1 MNSKFRNL
9 LFSSLCGCC
18 LLLLS
23 SAALADSFVPPT
35 GKISPFRRDRL
46 PINDRA
52 INWLSTFLVT
62 LTNGSPYETPEQ
74 HREVAKAIALAIA
87 LDPENKIAET
97 RLSKLIEG
105 KKPDSIDPEK
115 IEREKKII
123 WNLLSWLSSPEAGQ
137 DGNLLAALIGE
148 TLAGMYPADPQ
159 LSSYVGKPEHEAWN
173 GWVAELASFKKAPV
187 VEEKPVI
194 EEKEK
199 EKENELASNEPKV
212 EPKITKKPSILLDN
226 AKVSTVIQVFDQEK
240 SLWLPKVVQVDMKGS
255 NDPKNDEG
263 DNFFGF
269 RLDIAGNSDD
279 YWQIQEELTSPLR
292 DQLLEHREN
301 QLPKRAEINI
311 RVDGEQSY
319 PFSKNRNA
327 LSGTAFVLANA
338 ALTGEVPNGT
348 VLGEID
354 RSGKLKLPNFLWRS
368 LMTLAESSG
377 GRLII
382 PASAEPMFINIL
394 ALEKPEFFFK
404 YEVLVASSLKEFT
417 TLASQEPSPEH
428 KEIYNK
434 FKLIKDKAAGNVIGV
449 YLTNKFVRERLQE
462 IVNQAPYHLSAKV
475 LNLYGSGTRPRYLSR
490 EALAAEIWRKVDV
503 VSELV
508 KIHDFYGINSR
519 QLAKLDEI
527 YKKMRDDLKDLERYT
542 DSRNTDLLTEAKDLV
557 SSVRGFGREFEG
569 RGEIWEKYEKIQAAR
584 DTMSQSNSALV
595 EKLTKLTGDPPPR

>member
-1 MNSKFRNL
+1 MNLKFRNL
-9 LFSSLCGCC
+9 LFSSLSGCC

-46 PINDRA
+46 PINERA

-62 LTNGSPYETPEQ
+62 LTSGSPYETPEQ
-74 HREVAKAIALAIA
+74 YREVAKALALAIA
-87 LDPENKIAET
+87 LEPENKLAET

-115 IEREKKII
+115 IEREKKMI

-159 LSSYVGKPEHEAWN
+159 LSSYIGKPEHEAWN

-187 VEEKPVI
+187 IEEKPI
-194 EEKEK
+194 I
-199 EKENELASNEPKV
+199 EKENKEKPKELASANPKV
-212 EPKITKKPSILLDN
+212 EPKITKKSGILLDR
-226 AKVSTVIQVFDQEK
+226 AQVSTVIQVFDEEK
-240 SLWLPKVVQVDMKGS
+240 ALWQPKVVQVEMKGS
-255 NDPKNDEG
+255 NDPKTDDGE
-263 DNFFGF
+263 NFFGF
-269 RLDIAGNSDD
+269 RIDIARNSDD
-279 YWQIQEELTSPLR
+279 YWQIQEEVASPLR
-292 DQLLEHREN
+292 DQLSQYRGG
-301 QLPKRAEINI
+301 QLPNRGEINI
-311 RVDGEQSY
+311 RVDGNQSY
-319 PFSKNRNA
+319 PFNKNRTA
-327 LSGTAFVLANA
+327 LSGTAFILANA
-338 ALTGEVPNGT
+338 ALSGEVPNGT

-417 TLASQEPSPEH
+417 TLASQDPSPEH
-428 KEIYNK
+428 KEIYSK
-434 FKLIKDKAAGNVIGV
+434 FKLIKDKAPGSVTGV

-462 IVNQAPYHLSAKV
+462 IVNQAPYHLSAKA
-475 LNLYGSGTRPRYLSR
+475 LYLYGSGSRPRYLTR

-503 VSELV
+503 ISELV
-508 KIHDFYGINSR
+508 KINDFYGINSR

-542 DSRNTDLLTEAKDLV
+542 DSRNTDLLTEAKNLV

-595 EKLTKLTGDPPPR
+595 EKLTKLTGDPPST